1 VAGSLQDYADTMFR
15 DLVNGEEAGL
25 ERNSAL
31 RQLDMQARQLA
42 KTIRMQQYAYLPTL
56 NLSFAYSYNAM
67 TNDFKFSEYRWTPYS
82 YVGLSLSIPIFSGG
96 QRYHAVKQS
105 RVQADELELQRR
117 ETERQLRIGI
127 GQSLQ
132 TMETACRSYEA
143 ATDALQ
149 SAEKA
154 YDIAFK
160 SYKVGRSTLTDLNN
174 TELVL
179 TQTRLQAAQA
189 IHSFVVAKAGLEQT
203 LGYDFASEEK

>member
-1 VAGSLQDYADTMFR
+1 
-15 DLVNGEEAGL
+15 
-25 ERNSAL
+25 
-31 RQLDMQARQLA
+31 MQAGQLA
-42 KTIRMQQYAYLPTL
+42 KTIRMQQYAYLPSL

-96 QRYHAVKQS
+96 QRYHAIKQS
-105 RVQADELELQRR
+105 RVQADELQLQRR

-127 GQSLQ
+127 RQSLQ
-132 TMETACRSYEA
+132 TMETAMKSYDA
-143 ATDALQ
+143 AADAIET
-149 SAEKA
+149 AEKA
-154 YDIAFK
+154 YDIASK

-174 TELVL
+174 TELTL

-189 IHSFVVAKAGLEQT
+189 VYNFVVAKAGLEQV